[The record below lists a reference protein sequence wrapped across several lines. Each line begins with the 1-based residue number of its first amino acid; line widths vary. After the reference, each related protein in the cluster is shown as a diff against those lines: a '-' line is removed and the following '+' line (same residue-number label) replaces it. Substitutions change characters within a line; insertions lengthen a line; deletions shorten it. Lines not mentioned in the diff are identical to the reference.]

1 MKTNLAIFSFLVL
14 LNPVAHAAEPT
25 EEPKVSDEKIAEVAV
40 DGIKGAELKPYRV
53 MSAGLDAFDEYH
65 RLAPAATLKFKLSK
79 RGAAPEDA
87 ANWTGVT
94 MRLAGNDT
102 STPVPIAAD
111 GSFVL
116 PRSQQAYDDEA
127 DLVLNQK
134 KSLMRFSPDVRSPGV
149 PANARRLGDLRLE
162 CQVTVAIGKKELNL
176 AQRMAINTIM
186 LGGDWC
192 SKGLGKFGFS
202 LPDRAL
208 SATLVNG
215 AAKRTIPTSAYQ
227 ILAPIQDKS
236 LPDDALIEFEYWSG
250 ASPERKLQFFAQWP
264 IELKSAGDKWRNASL
279 MRPKENGRYR
289 TEIPLKPG
297 KWEFHLD
304 SPGGEIS
311 LGAAPGDTPVVP
323 GIAHAAHWHSQ
334 NLTMQVEQA
343 GLYEVS
349 LDVHEPDHPVVEVRR
364 IDSLGATS

>member
-1 MKTNLAIFSFLVL
+1 MKTSLAIFSFLAL
-14 LNPVAHAAEPT
+14 SNPAAYAAEPT
-25 EEPKVSDEKIAEVAV
+25 EKPKVPDEKIVEVAV

-65 RLAPAATLKFKLSK
+65 HLAPAATLKFKLSR
-79 RGAAPEDA
+79 RGEASSGG
-87 ANWTGVT
+87 NWDGVT
-94 MRLAGNDT
+94 LRLVGNDT
-102 STPVPIAAD
+102 STPIPIAAD
-111 GSFVL
+111 GTFVL
-116 PRSQQAYDDEA
+116 PRNQQAYDDEA
-127 DLVLNQK
+127 DLILNQK
-134 KSLMRFSPDVRSPGV
+134 KSLMRFSPEVRSPGV

-162 CQVTVAIGKKELNL
+162 CQVIVAIGKKELNF

-202 LPDRAL
+202 LPDRSL

-215 AAKRTIPTSAYQ
+215 ATKRIISTSAYQ

-250 ASPERKLQFFAQWP
+250 ASTERKLQFFAQWP
-264 IELKSAGDKWRNASL
+264 IKLRSAGDKWRNASL
-279 MRPKENGRYR
+279 MRPKENGRYS
-289 TEIPLKPG
+289 TEIALKPG

-311 LGAAPGDTPVVP
+311 LGAAPGDTPVLP
-323 GIAHAAHWHSQ
+323 GIAHAAHWQ
-334 NLTMQVEQA
+334 AKNLTMQIEQA
-343 GLYEVS
+343 GLYEVF
-349 LDVHEPDHPVVEVRR
+349 LDVHEPDRPAVEVRR
-364 IDSLGATS
+364 VDAVAATP